1 MPANVGADLRARGG
15 RQAEL
20 DGLRVVAALA
30 VLVIHVAGV
39 TGLQFNGT
47 PLSWVVSRGD
57 VGVPIFFA
65 LSGALIYRP
74 WADAAL
80 AGLPPPSTRRYLWR
94 RTLRILPAYWAV
106 VVISFLTLDAGA
118 HRPVWEWAQYL
129 FLVQNYDPHPWWAG
143 TGAVGLAQMW
153 SLAVEVS
160 FYLLLPAIAAALTWY
175 AGRGRAEI
183 GRRARRL
190 LAGVTL
196 LGVSS
201 YGLTVLAYYPPSR
214 LWLLDTLPRL
224 MAWFAAG
231 MAIAVVSAWARME
244 QQADGPARRFVQA
257 VAASGGAC
265 WLFGALVF
273 VLACT
278 PLTGPESFAVP
289 TLWQTETKT
298 LMYMV
303 VAAALVASATFRPDE
318 KTLLRM
324 LLGNRVMRFL
334 GKISYGIFLW
344 QFLVIFAFLGIL
356 HLRTVF
362 HGGQYTVPSA
372 AALFLAISALTVGV
386 ATVSY
391 YLIER
396 PAQRLYN
403 KGRERPGARY
413 GGPLEREGAALGAR
427 ADYLPIAPL
436 GPSAAR
442 GRVSVPGRGPALA
455 VRQNQLQWDDQAD
468 HEACDHHDAKY
479 LRHGA
484 RQDSDSPFAGA
495 VMGQL
500 SADQDE
506 RCRYQQQPASEPG
519 PAEFAADDGRT
530 LHYQGARE
538 DQYGERQ
545 DHRSNGAPDPYARG

>member
-1 MPANVGADLRARGG
+1 VGADLPAQGG

-39 TGLQFNGT
+39 TGLEFNGT

-57 VGVPIFFA
+57 IGVPIFFA

-74 WADAAL
+74 WAEAAL
-80 AGLPPPSTRRYLWR
+80 SGLQPPSTPRYFWR

-106 VVISFLTLDAGA
+106 VVISFLTLDGGT
-118 HRPVWEWAQYL
+118 HRPFWEWAQYL

-160 FYLLLPAIAAALTWY
+160 FYLVLPAIAAALTRY
-175 AGRGRAEI
+175 AGRGRADI

-190 LAGVTL
+190 LVGITL

-201 YGLTVLAYYPPSR
+201 YSLTVLAYYPPSR

-231 MAIAVVSAWARME
+231 MAIAVVSAWARMD
-244 QQADGPARRFVQA
+244 QRADGPARRFVQA

-278 PLTGPESFAVP
+278 PLTGPESFAIP

-298 LMYMV
+298 LMYTLI
-303 VAAALVASATFRPDE
+303 AAALVASATFRPAGT
-318 KTLLRM
+318 TLLGM

-334 GKISYGIFLW
+334 GRISYGIFLW
-344 QFLVIFAFLGIL
+344 QFLVIFAVLGIL
-356 HLRTVF
+356 HLRDVF
-362 HGGQYTVPSA
+362 HGGEYTDTVA
-372 AALFLAISALTVGV
+372 AALFLAISALTVAV

-396 PAQRLYN
+396 PAQRLYHE
-403 KGRERPGARY
+403 GRRGRPGA
-413 GGPLEREGAALGAR
+413 GQQGPLEREGAARSGR
-427 ADYLPIAPL
+427 AYNLPAAPL
-436 GPSAAR
+436 VRSTVP
-442 GRVSVPGRGPALA
+442 GRVSVPGRGPAVTARL
-455 VRQNQLQWDDQAD
+455 RGLHWDDQGGY
-468 HEACDHHDAKY
+468 EACDHDDAKY
-479 LRHGA
+479 LRRGV
-484 RQDSDSPFAGA
+484 RQGTDNPVAGA
-495 VMGQL
+495 VLGQL
-500 SADQDE
+500 ITDDGEPGS
-506 RCRYQQQPASEPG
+506 YQQQPASEPG
-519 PAEFAADDGRT
+519 PGEFAADDGRT
-530 LHYQGARE
+530 LQGEGARE

-545 DHRSNGAPDPYARG
+545 